1 MLLSGLLVD
10 SLTAKLSEDKKHYQ
24 QLTDK
29 TEVDTQRF
37 VITVFSLSTDKEKT
51 INFYSVKF

>member
-1 MLLSGLLVD
+1 MLLSGLLID
-10 SLTAKLSEDKKHYQ
+10 SLTVKLSEDKKHYQ